1 MAGSNREEFAEL
13 PARQTWVSRFGH
25 YCSDDMQILHTV
37 QKLPDRKGS
46 LKKDLMGCPSISWA
60 GLVTQLPYS
69 ATKTDLKRGAGRG
82 KMTSDGYGEAYQ
94 RGFDL
99 TVRLLISRGVQRDD
113 AEEVAQ
119 AAWVKGWE
127 RLSQLRKESVVV
139 IWVNTIALN
148 AYRNWLRRERL
159 SLATQELR
167 YKTAAIDLA
176 AIDVA
181 RILGSCRPC
190 DRHLL
195 EQSMTGVTPSEIAV
209 EQGVTE
215 TAIRIRLLRARR
227 EARSRAE
234 RKTFPCGGGEAAI
247 MVNHEAA

>member
-1 MAGSNREEFAEL
+1 
-13 PARQTWVSRFGH
+13 
-25 YCSDDMQILHTV
+25 
-37 QKLPDRKGS
+37 
-46 LKKDLMGCPSISWA
+46 
-60 GLVTQLPYS
+60 
-69 ATKTDLKRGAGRG
+69 
-82 KMTSDGYGEAYQ
+82 MTSEGYGKAYQ

-99 TVRLLISRGVQRDD
+99 TVRLLISRGVHRDD

-127 RLSQLRKESVVV
+127 RLSQLRKESFVV

-148 AYRNWLRRERL
+148 VHRNGLRRQRL
-159 SLATQELR
+159 SLAAQDLR

-195 EQSMTGVTPSEIAV
+195 EQSMTGVTPGEIAD

-234 RKTFPCGGGEAAI
+234 KRTFPCGGRNAAIKMKREAA
-247 MVNHEAA
+247 